1 MPKNRLTTEPPE
13 VHTDASSVVRKFVHI
28 MADTRERRVN
38 LKVEIPKSL
47 DRAIEA
53 EVYKRDATKRQVVE
67 DLLRAALRKPE
78 RVGA

>member
-1 MPKNRLTTEPPE
+1 
-13 VHTDASSVVRKFVHI
+13 